1 MENVRTNGFY
11 LYRDT
16 NKEAF
21 FFFYRRSYCDLNS
34 KGTYRT
40 QRVPASWAPVY
51 AHTSEPRSAVSPI
64 LTALPITLQLRLK
77 EAAHLQSGIK
87 WGAPCGFEA
96 HCGSEEEEHLEPAPD
111 CSNSPMSCTDLQQ
124 KPLSTLHC
132 MNSFYFFTLI
142 RDVSL

>member
-1 MENVRTNGFY
+1 MYVLTDSIYIQIPTRKPFS
-11 LYRDT
+11 
-16 NKEAF
+16 
-21 FFFYRRSYCDLNS
+21 FFYRRSYCDLNS

-40 QRVPASWAPVY
+40 QRVPASWAPVF
-51 AHTSEPRSAVSPI
+51 AHTSEPRSAVSPV

-87 WGAPCGFEA
+87 RGAPCGSEA
-96 HCGSEEEEHLEPAPD
+96 HCGSEEGEEHLEPAPD

-124 KPLSTLHC
+124 KPLSTPHC
-132 MNSFYFFTLI
+132 MNSCYFFTLI